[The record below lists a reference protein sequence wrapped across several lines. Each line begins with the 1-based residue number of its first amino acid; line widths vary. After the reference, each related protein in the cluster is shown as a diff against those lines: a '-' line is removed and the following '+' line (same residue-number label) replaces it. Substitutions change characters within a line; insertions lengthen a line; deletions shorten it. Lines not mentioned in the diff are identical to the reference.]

1 MITRQRASIPPGR
14 ERRVPA
20 PSRFGDVLKR
30 RRKPDPLA
38 RAAVLGI
45 AGGRIAIGAAALLA
59 TRPALKA
66 LGFEASDTSA
76 RALTR
81 IAGGRDIAIGLLTFA
96 ARDDRIA
103 LREATVAAAAVD
115 LGDAICF
122 GIAGRDPAAG
132 RAAVQGILSG
142 SAAALVGA
150 WATRR
155 LS

>member
-1 MITRQRASIPPGR
+1 VFS
-14 ERRVPA
+14 
-20 PSRFGDVLKR
+20 R

-45 AGGRIAIGAAALLA
+45 AGGRVAIGVGALLA
-59 TRPALKA
+59 TRPALKV

-76 RALTR
+76 RALAR
-81 IAGGRDIAIGLLTFA
+81 IAGGRDLALGLLTLA
-96 ARDDRIA
+96 ARDDRA
-103 LREATVAAAAVD
+103 RLREAAAVAAAVD

-132 RAAVQGILSG
+132 RAAVQGILTG
-142 SAAALVGA
+142 GAATVVGA
-150 WATRR
+150 WAVRR

>member
-1 MITRQRASIPPGR
+1 MP
-14 ERRVPA
+14 
-20 PSRFGDVLKR
+20 R
-30 RRKPDPLA
+30 RRHKPDPLA

-45 AGGRIAIGAAALLA
+45 AGGRIAIGVGALLA
-59 TRPALKA
+59 TRPTLKV

-76 RALTR
+76 RALAR
-81 IAGGRDIAIGLLTFA
+81 IAGGRDIVLGLLTFA
-96 ARDDRIA
+96 ARDDRVR
-103 LREATVAAAAVD
+103 LCEVAAVATAVD

-142 SAAALVGA
+142 GGASVVGA
-150 WATRR
+150 WALRR

>member
-1 MITRQRASIPPGR
+1 MGS
-14 ERRVPA
+14 
-20 PSRFGDVLKR
+20 R

-45 AGGRIAIGAAALLA
+45 AAGRIAIGIGAVLA
-59 TRPALKA
+59 TRPALKV

-81 IAGGRDIAIGLLTFA
+81 IAGGRDIALGLLTLA
-96 ARDDRIA
+96 ARDDRER
-103 LREATVAAAAVD
+103 LREATAVAAAVD
-115 LGDAICF
+115 LGDAIAF

-142 SAAALVGA
+142 GAATVVGA
-150 WATRR
+150 WAVRR
-155 LS
+155 LG

>member
-1 MITRQRASIPPGR
+1 MR
-14 ERRVPA
+14 
-20 PSRFGDVLKR
+20 R

-45 AGGRIAIGAAALLA
+45 ARGRIAIGAAALLA
-59 TRPALKA
+59 TRPALRI

-81 IAGGRDIAIGLLTFA
+81 IAGGRDIAIGLLTLA
-96 ARDDRIA
+96 AREDRA
-103 LREATVAAAAVD
+103 RLREAAAVAAAVD

-142 SAAALVGA
+142 GAASAVGA
-150 WATRR
+150 WAVRR
-155 LS
+155 LG

>member
-1 MITRQRASIPPGR
+1 M
-14 ERRVPA
+14 RR
-20 PSRFGDVLKR
+20 R

-38 RAAVLGI
+38 RAALVGI
-45 AGGRIAIGAAALLA
+45 AGGRIAIGAGALLA
-59 TRPALKA
+59 TRPALKV

-81 IAGGRDIAIGLLTFA
+81 IAGGRDIALGLLTLA
-96 ARDDRIA
+96 ARDDRA
-103 LREATVAAAAVD
+103 RLLEVAAVAAAVD

-132 RAAVQGILSG
+132 RAAIQGILSG
-142 SAAALVGA
+142 GAAAAVGA
-150 WATRR
+150 WAVRR

>member
-1 MITRQRASIPPGR
+1 
-14 ERRVPA
+14 VP
-20 PSRFGDVLKR
+20 SR

-45 AGGRIAIGAAALLA
+45 AGGRIAIGLGAAFA
-59 TRPALKA
+59 TRPALRI

-81 IAGGRDIAIGLLTFA
+81 IAGGRDIVIGLLTLA
-96 ARDDRIA
+96 ARDDRER
-103 LREATVAAAAVD
+103 LRETAAVAAAVD
-115 LGDAICF
+115 LGDAIAF
-122 GIAGRDPAAG
+122 GIAGRDAAAG

-142 SAAALVGA
+142 AAAAAVGA
-150 WATRR
+150 WAVRR

>member
-1 MITRQRASIPPGR
+1 V
-14 ERRVPA
+14 RR
-20 PSRFGDVLKR
+20 RR

-45 AGGRIAIGAAALLA
+45 AGGRIAIGAGALLA
-59 TRPALKA
+59 TRPALKV

-76 RALTR
+76 RALAR

-96 ARDDRIA
+96 ARDNRA
-103 LREATVAAAAVD
+103 TLREVSAAAAAID
-115 LGDAICF
+115 LGDAVCF

-142 SAAALVGA
+142 AAAAAVGA
-150 WATRR
+150 WAVRR